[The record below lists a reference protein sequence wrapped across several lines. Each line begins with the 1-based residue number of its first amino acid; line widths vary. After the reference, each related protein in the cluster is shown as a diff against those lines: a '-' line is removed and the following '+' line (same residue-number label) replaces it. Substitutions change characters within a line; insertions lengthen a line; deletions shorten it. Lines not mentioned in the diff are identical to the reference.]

1 MNDADAAMAR
11 TRATDSATA
20 GAPAAGSTTAGAAT
34 ATHPRH
40 NGAAV
45 LVVDD
50 QPANI
55 RVVGQLLSEA
65 GYDVVPALN
74 GRDAL
79 ELSRTSPPDLI
90 LLDMRMPGLDGFGTI
105 AELKRCEDTRD
116 IPVVFLTADSERE
129 NLVRA
134 FSEGAVDYVTKPFV
148 VEELLAR
155 VRNHVELKR
164 ARDRLARVAEERQ
177 RVAEIV
183 SHDLRN
189 HFGNIL
195 FAADMI
201 DPGASDHSLLRLKQS
216 IRASADAGMLFLQAF
231 LDQNGRESTEGEG
244 REALSVQALFES
256 TVSLLS
262 RQAEAKGMRL
272 RIASDDPQAQVHCE
286 RAGALHVLQNM
297 VSNAIKYAPPG
308 SEIVL
313 DTRAAGAN
321 LRLSVLDR
329 GPGISAKDR
338 EKLFRRY
345 VRLGSQPTGGESST
359 GLGLALAKQRAR
371 TMGGELW
378 YDDREGGGAVF
389 TLELPRA

>member
-1 MNDADAAMAR
+1 MNDTADAGF
-11 TRATDSATA
+11 DSEP
-20 GAPAAGSTTAGAAT
+20 APTSRQNT
-34 ATHPRH
+34 
-40 NGAAV
+40 AAV

-55 RVVGQLLSEA
+55 RIVGQLLSEA

-79 ELSRTSPPDLI
+79 ELSISSPPELI

-105 AELKRCEDTRD
+105 AELKRNERTRD
-116 IPVVFLTADSERE
+116 IPVVFLTADSERDS
-129 NLVRA
+129 LVRA

-155 VRNHVELKR
+155 VHNHVELKR
-164 ARDRLARVAEERQ
+164 ARDRLARMAEERQ

-195 FAADMI
+195 FAVDML
-201 DPGASDHSLLRLKQS
+201 DPHGAEETLTRLRQS
-216 IRASADAGMLFLQAF
+216 IRSSADAGMLFLQAF
-231 LDQNGRESTEGEG
+231 LDQNGRESMEGEG
-244 REALSVQALFES
+244 CEMIPVRELFES
-256 TVSLLS
+256 TLNLLS
-262 RQAEAKGMRL
+262 RQAESKDMQL
-272 RIASDDPQAQVHCE
+272 RIAADDPKAEVCCD

-313 DTRAAGAN
+313 ETRPAGDN
-321 LRLSVLDR
+321 TMRLSVLDR
-329 GPGISAKDR
+329 GPGISAQDR
-338 EKLFRRY
+338 EKLFKRY

-378 YDDREGGGAVF
+378 YEDREGGGAVF
-389 TLELPRA
+389 TLELPRS

>member
-1 MNDADAAMAR
+1 MDEPTRSRGTSDA
-11 TRATDSATA
+11 
-20 GAPAAGSTTAGAAT
+20 PV
-34 ATHPRH
+34 
-40 NGAAV
+40 V

-55 RVVGQLLSEA
+55 RVVGQLLTEA

-74 GRDAL
+74 GREAL
-79 ELSRTSPPDLI
+79 ELTNSSPPDLI

-105 AELKRCEDTRD
+105 AELKREPLTRD

-129 NLVRA
+129 SLVRA

-155 VRNHVELKR
+155 VHNHIELKS

-195 FAADMI
+195 FAADML
-201 DPGASDHSLLRLKQS
+201 DPDAPEDTTRKLAQS
-216 IRASADAGMLFLQAF
+216 IRTSADAGMLFLQAF
-231 LDQNGRESTEGEG
+231 LDQQSLESSGGQGTERLRAREMIENT
-244 REALSVQALFES
+244 A
-256 TVSLLS
+256 SLLS
-262 RQAEAKGMRL
+262 HQASEKSMTLAILPGDDEAMV
-272 RIASDDPQAQVHCE
+272 QCE
-286 RAGALHVLQNM
+286 RAGALHVLQNL
-297 VSNAIKYAPPG
+297 VSNAIKYAPPS
-308 SEIVL
+308 SEIALQVRRTGEQ
-313 DTRAAGAN
+313 TR
-321 LRLSVLDR
+321 LTVMDR
-329 GPGISAKDR
+329 GPGITEQDR
-338 EKLFRRY
+338 EKLFKRY
-345 VRLGSQPTGGESST
+345 VRLTAQPTGGEQST

-378 YDDREGGGAVF
+378 YEDRDGGGASF
-389 TLELPRA
+389 TLELPSA

>member
-1 MNDADAAMAR
+1 MNDAADA
-11 TRATDSATA
+11 
-20 GAPAAGSTTAGAAT
+20 AAGSEP
-34 ATHPRH
+34 ATHSRH
-40 NGAAV
+40 NAAAV

-55 RVVGQLLSEA
+55 RVVGELLSEA

-79 ELSRTSPPDLI
+79 ELTRSSPPDLI
-90 LLDMRMPGLDGFGTI
+90 LLDMRMPGMDGFGTI
-105 AELKRCEDTRD
+105 AELKRDERTRD

-155 VRNHVELKR
+155 VQNHVELKR
-164 ARDRLARVAEERQ
+164 SRDRLARVAEERE

-195 FAADMI
+195 FAVDML
-201 DPGASDHSLLRLKQS
+201 DPGVSEDTLLRLKHS
-216 IRASADAGMLFLQAF
+216 IRSSADAGMLFLQAF

-244 REALSVQALFES
+244 RETLPVRDLFEA
-256 TVSLLS
+256 TLNLLS
-262 RQAEAKGMRL
+262 RQAESKGMRL
-272 RIASDDPQAQVHCE
+272 QMASLDAQAQVRCE

-297 VSNAIKYAPPG
+297 VSNAIKYAPHG
-308 SEIVL
+308 SEISMEA
-313 DTRAAGAN
+313 RAAGETM
-321 LRLSVLDR
+321 RLSVLDR
-329 GPGISAKDR
+329 GPGISPQDR
-338 EKLFRRY
+338 EKLFKRY
-345 VRLGSQPTGGESST
+345 VRLGSQPTGGETST

-378 YDDREGGGAVF
+378 YEDREGGGAVF
-389 TLELPRA
+389 TLELPRS